1 MYLFTH
7 VWKLDVKEAKTAF
20 PTPDVVGNLIHLT
33 LSRFMGRHLGEA
45 LFTKEL
51 EMLWQE
57 LSEAYQA
64 AYTEMERNGDIPRSR
79 YSDHIRKSYE
89 EWLKR
94 WLRMEVD
101 YEEKSPTGVTVCAV
115 EKEIGRAHV

>member
-1 MYLFTH
+1 
-7 VWKLDVKEAKTAF
+7 
-20 PTPDVVGNLIHLT
+20 
-33 LSRFMGRHLGEA
+33 MGRHLGEA

-79 YSDHIRKSYE
+79 YSDHIRKAM
-89 EWLKR
+89 KN
-94 WLRMEVD
+94 
-101 YEEKSPTGVTVCAV
+101 G
-115 EKEIGRAHV
+115 